1 MIKTVECRP
10 DLPEQAYTF
19 GAVLAKLTKPVIP
32 AIREPVHLSRQ
43 RIRAGQGTV
52 AIADICA
59 RTRQLAAEPG
69 KRRDQ
74 VIEHLAGQ
82 VKISTHRHPLP
93 RLRDQII
100 TQDSRPG

>member
-43 RIRAGQGTV
+43 RI
-52 AIADICA
+52 
-59 RTRQLAAEPG
+59 
-69 KRRDQ
+69 
-74 VIEHLAGQ
+74 
-82 VKISTHRHPLP
+82 
-93 RLRDQII
+93 
-100 TQDSRPG
+100 